1 MEQKDIIFEHL
12 KSEVF
17 PAHIKLNSEDKDFVY
32 LTVTDN
38 EDRDPE
44 EWKVSKT
51 DYSLYS
57 KKNFEWTFQYS
68 LTIK

>member
-12 KSEVF
+12 KSEIS
-17 PAHIKLNSEDKDFVY
+17 PAHIRLDSEDTDFVY

-44 EWKVSKT
+44 EWKVSKA
-51 DYSLYS
+51 DYSLYT
-57 KKNFEWTFQYS
+57 KDNFEWEFQYKLS
-68 LTIK
+68 IQ